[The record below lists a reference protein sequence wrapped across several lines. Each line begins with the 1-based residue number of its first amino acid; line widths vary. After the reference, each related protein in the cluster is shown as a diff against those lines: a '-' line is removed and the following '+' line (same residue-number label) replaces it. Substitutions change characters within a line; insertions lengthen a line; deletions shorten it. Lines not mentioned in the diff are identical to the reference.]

1 MPLDLTRDATREHT
15 HEWVYT
21 YMSAGHHYKHD
32 PCFPVAPLTLRMTR
46 TNLLLGLQD
55 MMEVKS
61 KMLMTFVASLWM
73 AKITHSNHH

>member
-1 MPLDLTRDATREHT
+1 M
-15 HEWVYT
+15 
-21 YMSAGHHYKHD
+21 
-32 PCFPVAPLTLRMTR
+32 
-46 TNLLLGLQD
+46 QD

>member
-1 MPLDLTRDATREHT
+1 MPNSIC
-15 HEWVYT
+15 V
-21 YMSAGHHYKHD
+21 
-32 PCFPVAPLTLRMTR
+32 PLH
-46 TNLLLGLQD
+46 LLLRLQD